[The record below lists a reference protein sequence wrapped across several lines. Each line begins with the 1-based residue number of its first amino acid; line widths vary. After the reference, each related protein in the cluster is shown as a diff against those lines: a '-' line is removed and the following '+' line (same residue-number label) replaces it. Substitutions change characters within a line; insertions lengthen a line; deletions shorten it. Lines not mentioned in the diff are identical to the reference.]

1 MEFLYEYGLFFA
13 KTLTFVVAI
22 AIIVGVVAGAA
33 TVKGKPK
40 KGQLSVTDLTE
51 QYQTMAE
58 EFHQQLLGKKAF
70 KQWQKAQS
78 KNKTSVKPKLF
89 VVDFNGS
96 MDAREAESLR
106 EEVTAILAVATKEDE
121 VLLRLESGGGV
132 VHGYG
137 LAASQL
143 DRLRQQ
149 QINLTV
155 AIDKVAASGGY
166 MMASV
171 ANQILAAPFAYI
183 GSIGVALEAMNFN
196 QVLKN
201 HDIGYE
207 QITAGKYKRTLS
219 TLGENTPSSREK
231 AKQDLEIIH
240 TQFKALIQKH
250 RPTVDIDTVA
260 TGEVW
265 LGATAYEKNLVDRVC
280 TSNEY
285 ICELIQKKN
294 VYHIQ
299 CHQPK
304 KLTEKLTA
312 GLSSVLDTLIQKIKT
327 ESKGHYE

>member
-1 MEFLYEYGLFFA
+1 MDHFIQY
-13 KTLTFVVAI
+13 LTFLAKILTVLGAI
-22 AIIVGVVAGAA
+22 LVIFA
-33 TVKGKPK
+33 T
-40 KGQLSVTDLTE
+40 
-51 QYQTMAE
+51 
-58 EFHQQLLGKKAF
+58 
-70 KQWQKAQS
+70 QS
-78 KNKTSVKPKLF
+78 KNKPDKNQLIITSLNEQFRKSKLKVAKTILGKRFKALAKIECAKQKKEQHHSLERAFVIDFKGDMRAKTVTQLEMQISTLLQLTHASDEIIVKLHSP
-89 VVDFNGS
+89 
-96 MDAREAESLR
+96 
-106 EEVTAILAVATKEDE
+106 
-121 VLLRLESGGGV
+121 GGTV
-132 VHGYG
+132 NGYG
-137 LAASQL
+137 LGASIL
-143 DRLRQQ
+143 E
-149 QINLTV
+149 QIRTQGIKLTV
-155 AIDKVAASGGY
+155 CVDEVAASGGY

-240 TQFKALIQKH
+240 TQFKALIQRH
-250 RPTVDIDTVA
+250 RPTVDIDSVA